1 MHACDMI
8 YGHIANHLVNI
19 KKNELDKREGG
30 WQWPCMKQKSR
41 TKALVHV
48 HNEMYGKLSN
58 SPEIIRADMKL
69 HT

>member
-1 MHACDMI
+1 MD
-8 YGHIANHLVNI
+8 IANHLVNI
-19 KKNELDKREGG
+19 KKNDWDKKREGG
-30 WQWPCMKQKSR
+30 HACGKRKKEKSR

-58 SPEIIRADMKL
+58 SPDMKL